1 MAVRKPV
8 SDGTRILVVDDQ
20 PELAELIKTVLGE
33 EGYQVSICTDGR
45 EAMKMIQQ
53 EKPAALILDVMMP
66 ETDGFEVL
74 RQLRT
79 NPVGQRLPVV
89 LMSGAW
95 RRNEKQRHIGTTMDI
110 APTIVLPKPFE
121 LVDLER
127 CLRQLGV
134 SPTSAV

>member
-1 MAVRKPV
+1 MPVRNGEPQ
-8 SDGTRILVVDDQ
+8 GTRILVVDDQ

-33 EGYQVSICTDGR
+33 EGYVVSVCTEGR
-45 EAMKMIQQ
+45 EAIRMI
-53 EKPAALILDVMMP
+53 ESEMPAAVILDIMMP

-79 NPVGQRLPVV
+79 NPIGQRLPVI

-95 RRNEKQRHIGTTMDI
+95 RRNEKSRQIGTTMEI

-121 LVDLER
+121 LVDLDR
-127 CLRQLGV
+127 CLRQLGITPMRV
-134 SPTSAV
+134 G